1 MKGGSLKL
9 KFYKTY
15 FIQWFSCKQSS
26 IDFFQILTDTL
37 GVWFGCAE
45 LKISIG
51 EIFTYVV
58 QSVKFLRIPSGR
70 KNKEEYGGLPW
81 WSSG

>member
-1 MKGGSLKL
+1 MYEEVYKSKIIVEICLIEKKIWGEGMKGGSLKL

-37 GVWFGCAE
+37 GVWFG
-45 LKISIG
+45 
-51 EIFTYVV
+51 
-58 QSVKFLRIPSGR
+58 LR
-70 KNKEEYGGLPW
+70 K
-81 WSSG
+81 